1 MGDVADLTA
10 KAYDIARM
18 IPVGHITTYGQ
29 LTHIYLDESDVIG
42 HIAKLAGYPTYSRY
56 SLHSAG
62 ADVRHVGNAMKMLPT
77 TTDIPWQVR
86 PERQ

>member
-1 MGDVADLTA
+1 MVRPLPFAS
-10 KAYDIARM
+10 
-18 IPVGHITTYGQ
+18 TY
-29 LTHIYLDESDVIG
+29 SDVIG

-86 PERQ
+86 PERL